1 MSGMTEMDT
10 ILAAPQVGEVY
21 RHQCSIIPDG
31 PSHVQQVLNS
41 MQVTTF
47 DDRHA
52 FYDRRGRSVSVPR
65 GERDTPYFDDGYAKA
80 LWDYRND
87 SLALGEDDETIFV
100 RDVDYTGENRL
111 LDSWHAISS
120 LESEYHIKK
129 SAAYQ
134 PWNTQLIV
142 EARKLP
148 IRVKHGI
155 KFLDR
160 AFYREDGQIVCSKDP
175 DVLSQPFELSIP
187 VEYDAQLAAQAVT
200 YLRDVTVDDHS
211 AENLGRIFA
220 TPLLE
225 PYKHLTYIMYGDGGN
240 GKGILLNAIHRSF
253 PDLAASVD
261 SQKLLGGRR
270 GSGGFST
277 DQEALKLIS
286 ALWAYDEDA
295 DVISLEQM
303 TLLKKISTGDTL
315 VARRIQEN
323 AVTVKPHATF
333 IIATNNPVVTTMTVA
348 SSRRF
353 AFVRMR
359 DGRKAAEFTGL
370 LDFIREY
377 GIYPFIM
384 SSCML
389 WFKRG
394 DEPYRDI
401 AIGSIDDLSEAE
413 QWLVDQICEQGY
425 AVSGLNPFKSS
436 HAEHINSVVKLGLR
450 TSTKKINGKV
460 NRILTV
466 KDELRFSPYRASWQ
480 TDQDRIDEESRPVV
494 MPEPIEAD
502 NLPSLDEIGFA
513 CDYVPAGGD
522 KIAHNWQRKVADPT
536 VDTARRPDSDVY
548 GVVPR
553 PGFMVLDMDTD
564 KTGKGSSGW
573 QTLQE
578 TVGQYGSD
586 NFPRT
591 YLVRTP
597 SGGAHAYYQIPAH
610 LQGRLL
616 NKVKAGGIPVDLR
629 VEGKGY
635 VIGAGSR
642 TDKGVYQIVDVPDK
656 TVPLLS
662 DALCAWLVKTG
673 CVEGLNV
680 QYSPVIA
687 IPQTAETSGTPLE
700 RLLNGNGS
708 NYQAGAWQPDLTP
721 IPEGERNTTLHD
733 WLYGRLSNHPENLA
747 NIVQDFYTRGAN
759 SGLPEK
765 ELTSILRSV
774 IRSLHITAPNNGGR

>member
-1 MSGMTEMDT
+1 MIDDVSM
-10 ILAAPQVGEVY
+10 ILTAPQVGEVY

-31 PSHVQQVLNS
+31 PSHVQQVLNGMS
-41 MQVTTF
+41 VTTF

-87 SLALGEDDETIFV
+87 SLALGEDDETLFV
-100 RDVDYTGENRL
+100 RDVDLTGENRL

-120 LESEYHIKK
+120 LESEYHVKK
-129 SAAYQ
+129 ANAYL
-134 PWNTQLIV
+134 PWNTQMVV

-148 IRVKHGI
+148 YRVRHGI

-160 AFYREDGQIVCSKDP
+160 AYYRQDGVVVSSKDP
-175 DVLSQPFELSIP
+175 AILALPFELSIP
-187 VEYDAQLAAQAVT
+187 VAYDGQQAADAVK
-200 YLRDVTVDDHS
+200 YMLDVTVDDHS

-225 PYKHLTYIMYGDGGN
+225 PYKHLTYVMYGDGGN

-286 ALWAYDEDA
+286 ALWAFDEDA

-303 TLLKKISTGDTL
+303 TLLKKVSTGDTL

-353 AFVRMR
+353 AYVRMR
-359 DGRKAAEFTGL
+359 DGRSAEEFTSL
-370 LDFIREY
+370 LDFIHEY
-377 GIYPFIM
+377 GVYPFIM
-384 SSCML
+384 ASCEL
-389 WFKRG
+389 WIRRG
-394 DEPYRDI
+394 DEPYHDI

-413 QWLVDQICEQGY
+413 QWLVDQICEKGY

-436 HAEHINSVVKLGLR
+436 HAEHINSVTKLGLQ
-450 TSTKKINGKV
+450 TSRKYVDGSRV
-460 NRILTV
+460 RVLTV
-466 KDELRFSPYRASWQ
+466 RDELRFSPYRGAWQ
-480 TDQDRIDEESRPVV
+480 KDQDKIIEESQPAA

-502 NLPSLDEIGFA
+502 NLPSLEQVGFA
-513 CDYVPAGGD
+513 CDYVPAERD
-522 KIAHNWQRKVADPT
+522 KTAYNWQRKVADPT
-536 VDTARRPDSDVY
+536 VDTTRKPDSDVY
-548 GVVPR
+548 AVVPQS
-553 PGFMVLDMDTD
+553 GYMILDMDTD
-564 KTGKGSSGW
+564 KTGKGLSGW
-573 QTLQE
+573 QALQE
-578 TVGQYGSD
+578 TIGRYGSD
-586 NFPRT
+586 DFPQT

-597 SGGAHAYYQIPAH
+597 SGGAHAYYQIPKH

-635 VIGAGSR
+635 VIGAGSH
-642 TDKGVYQIVDVPDK
+642 TDAGDYRIVDLPDSN
-656 TVPLLS
+656 VPLLS
-662 DALCAWLVKTG
+662 DALCAWLVQAG
-673 CVEGLNV
+673 CVEGLDAGR
-680 QYSPVIA
+680 SPVIA
-687 IPQTAETSGTPLE
+687 IPQTPGAAGTPLE
-700 RLLNGNGS
+700 RLLNGGES
-708 NYQAGAWQPDLTP
+708 GQAGSWQPDLTP
-721 IPEGERNTTLHD
+721 IPEGERNMTLHD
-733 WLYGRLSNHPENLA
+733 WLYGRLANHPDNLTQ
-747 NIVQDFYTRGAN
+747 IVQDFYTRGVN

-774 IRSLHITAPNNGGR
+774 TRSLHITTPRQAGA

>member
-1 MSGMTEMDT
+1 MMSNVDK
-10 ILAAPQVGEVY
+10 ILIAPQVGEVY

-31 PSHVQQVLNS
+31 PSHVQHVLNGMS
-41 MQVTTF
+41 VTMF
-47 DDRHA
+47 DSQHA
-52 FYDRRGRSVSVPR
+52 FYDRRGRSISVPR
-65 GERDTPYFDDGYAKA
+65 GEKDTPYFDDGYAKA

-87 SLALGEDDETIFV
+87 SLVLGEDDETLFV
-100 RDVDYTGENRL
+100 RDVDYTGDNRL

-120 LESEYHIKK
+120 LESEYHVKK
-129 SAAYQ
+129 AAAYQ
-134 PWNTQLIV
+134 SWNTQLTV

-175 DVLSQPFELSIP
+175 DVLPQPFELSIP
-187 VEYDAQLAAQAVT
+187 AEYDAQLAAQAVN
-200 YLRDVTVDDHS
+200 YLCDVTVDDHS

-240 GKGILLNAIHRSF
+240 GKGIMLNAIRRSF
-253 PDLAASVD
+253 PDLAVSVD

-286 ALWAYDEDA
+286 ALWAFDEDA

-323 AVTVKPHATF
+323 AVKVKPHATF

-359 DGRKAAEFTGL
+359 DGRKAEEFTSL
-370 LDFIREY
+370 LDFIREH
-377 GIYPFIM
+377 GVYPFIM

-413 QWLVDQICEQGY
+413 QWLVDQICEHGY

-436 HAEHINSVVKLGLR
+436 YANHINSVVKLGLQ
-450 TSTKKINGKV
+450 TSVKKIDGKAT
-460 NRILTV
+460 RILIV
-466 KDELRFSPYRASWQ
+466 RDELRFSPYRGAWQ
-480 TDQDRIDEESRPVV
+480 EDQDKIIEESRPVS

-502 NLPSLDEIGFA
+502 NLPSLEQVGFG
-513 CDYVPAGGD
+513 CDYVPAEAD
-522 KIAHNWQRKVADPT
+522 KTAYNWQHKAADPAVNT
-536 VDTARRPDSDVY
+536 TIKPDSEAY
-548 GVVPR
+548 GVVPQA
-553 PGFMVLDMDTD
+553 GCMVLDMDID
-564 KTGKGSSGW
+564 KTGKGLSGW
-573 QTLQE
+573 QALQE
-578 TVGQYGSD
+578 TVGQYGSES
-586 NFPRT
+586 FPRT

-597 SGGAHAYYQIPAH
+597 SGGAHAYYRIPQY
-610 LQGRLL
+610 LQGKLL

-635 VIGAGSR
+635 VIGAGSH
-642 TDKGVYQIVDVPDK
+642 TNKGDYRIVDVPDSAI
-656 TVPLLS
+656 PLLS
-662 DALCAWLVKTG
+662 DALCAWLIQTG
-673 CVEGLNV
+673 CVEGLDAGRT
-680 QYSPVIA
+680 PVIA

-700 RLLNGNGS
+700 RLLNGGDAGQPGS
-708 NYQAGAWQPDLTP
+708 WQPDLTP
-721 IPEGERNTTLHD
+721 VPEGERNTTLHD
-733 WLYGRLSNHPENLA
+733 WLYGRLANHPDNLTQ
-747 NIVQDFYTRGAN
+747 IVQDFYTRGVN

-774 IRSLHITAPNNGGR
+774 TRSLHITAPNNGGR